1 MKKYEKEAL
10 LKSFLLFF
18 VSLGIFLGL
27 LYTQLYKEKIANL
40 DQDLFTKMRF
50 CSFDLK
56 CSDFKIDFVPK
67 DKKKPLFLYHDK
79 GGVEAYFLI
88 PNSSEYYMKLS
99 YAKEKYLFKKHYIKV
114 KMLLRFLLMLL
125 VVALLSLLFS
135 FYALY
140 PMKRALVTIEEFIK
154 DILHDF
160 NTPISSI
167 VLNASLLKKDDKNR
181 EKVTRID
188 QSAQRILSLQENLKS
203 YLLEIKKVKEV
214 FDLKKMIEERK
225 ESVQKLYPDIVW
237 DVRISSIMIETHKP
251 AFERILVNLLTN
263 AAKYNKKNG
272 TIRIWMTQNFW
283 LKIED
288 TGRGIKDTKMIF
300 ERFYTESSRG
310 TGIGLHIVRK
320 LCDELKIDIKVTSQ
334 PDKGTLFMLNLRTLT
349 ER

>member
-1 MKKYEKEAL
+1 MKRYEKEAL

-18 VSLGIFLGL
+18 ISLGIFLGL
-27 LYTQLYKEKIANL
+27 LFGQLYKEKIANL
-40 DQDLFTKMRF
+40 DQALFTKMRF
-50 CSFDLK
+50 CSFNLK

-67 DKKKPLFLYHDK
+67 DKKKPLSLYHDR

-88 PNSSEYYMKLS
+88 PNSDEYYMKLS
-99 YAKEKYLFKKHYIKV
+99 YMKEKYLFKKHYIKV
-114 KMLLRFLLMLL
+114 KMLLRFSLMLL

-140 PMKRALVTIEEFIK
+140 PMRRALLTIEEFIK

-160 NTPISSI
+160 NTPFSSI

-181 EKVTRID
+181 EKAIRID
-188 QSAQRILSLQENLKS
+188 ESAQCILNLQENLKS
-203 YLLEIKKVKEV
+203 YLLEIQKEKEV
-214 FDLKKMIEERK
+214 FDLEKMVQNRKKSI
-225 ESVQKLYPDIVW
+225 QKFYPSIVW
-237 DVRISSIMIETHKP
+237 DIKIPSIMIETHKP

-263 AAKYNKKNG
+263 AAKYNKKYG
-272 TIRIWMTQNFW
+272 TIRVQLTKDFW

-300 ERFYTESSRG
+300 KRFYTESNRG

-320 LCDELKIDIKVTSQ
+320 LCDELKIDIKVTSK
-334 PDKGTLFMLNLRTLT
+334 PHKGTLFMLNLRTLT
-349 ER
+349 KR